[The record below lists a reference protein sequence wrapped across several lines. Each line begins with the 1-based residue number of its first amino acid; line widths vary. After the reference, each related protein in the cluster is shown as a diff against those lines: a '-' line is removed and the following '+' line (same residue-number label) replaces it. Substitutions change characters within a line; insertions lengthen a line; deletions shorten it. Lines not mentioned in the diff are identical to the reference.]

1 VERDKCPLV
10 ILAIV
15 ALLAG
20 MQSLDATEVAAQ
32 VPEPVA
38 NSVADPGVPEM
49 VALGPSIPTHPT
61 AARTDSPCERR
72 YNGGWKVKICRPGTG
87 PQSSA
92 VGATIVA
99 PTATSTSPAI
109 APTGATAGLPSIPTT
124 PVVEMGNTDP
134 LVVAVPAASAERP
147 PPIMVV
153 TSPPV
158 MATPVV
164 VTGTD
169 PSSATPVTA
178 QLEGDL
184 KAVHEQLESLQSA
197 VRILE
202 TTPRSVTVI
211 EQERASWLRWGF
223 GASGVSTGTTDSAGP
238 NAYLAEV
245 YFRGELGF
253 ASGWFCTLQAGGG
266 TGSLDGAGDGGSP
279 VAISNFVGIVNYT
292 LLGEDYP
299 LALGGRQRVTFVREG
314 NRLNAVM
321 GELQFSANL
330 LGPLSVTVT
339 GGLGSSWF
347 IYEAKPTFVV
357 PGLKMENEL
366 KQGSGLTYELAL
378 GLYLRLF

>member
-1 VERDKCPLV
+1 MKGHRCL
-10 ILAIV
+10 LFIV
-15 ALLAG
+15 ALMAMMMG
-20 MQSLDATEVAAQ
+20 ESLGAANAVAQ
-32 VPEPVA
+32 VSDESAISADESGVLGMVATGPTVPANRTGSYRSARFPSKWVVTICPRRVRGVCSATPAAPVVTPA
-38 NSVADPGVPEM
+38 PTPSVA
-49 VALGPSIPTHPT
+49 PS
-61 AARTDSPCERR
+61 
-72 YNGGWKVKICRPGTG
+72 
-87 PQSSA
+87 
-92 VGATIVA
+92 GAT
-99 PTATSTSPAI
+99 
-109 APTGATAGLPSIPTT
+109 G
-124 PVVEMGNTDP
+124 DP
-134 LVVAVPAASAERP
+134 LVVSAPAEMTPTEPSSP
-147 PPIMVV
+147 TTVIMEPWGSRLKAADKAAA
-153 TSPPV
+153 TAPATPV
-158 MATPVV
+158 SATPVV
-164 VTGTD
+164 VA
-169 PSSATPVTA
+169 ATPATA
-178 QLEGDL
+178 QLEG
-184 KAVHEQLESLQSA
+184 VHEQLESLQSA

-223 GASGVSTGTTDSAGP
+223 GASGVSTGATDSAGP
-238 NAYLAEV
+238 NAYLAEG

-330 LGPLSVTVT
+330 FGPLSVTVI
-339 GGLGSSWF
+339 GGLGSSWY

-366 KQGSGLTYELAL
+366 KQGAGLTYELML